1 MDALALQQSSNNK
14 IATKKSVVLNYDDVQ
29 DVAKT
34 TRTKVTNAAKSVVK
48 NKKRRGPD
56 KLMLGI
62 FPYLRPTPGVKIA
75 VFFVLKNNC

>member
-1 MDALALQQSSNNK
+1 MKWIFQQSINNK

-48 NKKRRGPD
+48 K
-56 KLMLGI
+56 
-62 FPYLRPTPGVKIA
+62 
-75 VFFVLKNNC
+75 